1 VTHLF
6 IINCP
11 TDYCFY
17 NEVSLLA
24 LFPVRKKVDLIMPF
38 TIFSGIKLQKFWYN
52 TLRPTDVNLNGSE
65 NLYSV
70 HNCIQGCI
78 ANKKVQ
84 ERIQKDSHFKTASY
98 SF

>member
-38 TIFSGIKLQKFWYN
+38 TIFSGIKLQKF
-52 TLRPTDVNLNGSE
+52 
-65 NLYSV
+65 
-70 HNCIQGCI
+70 
-78 ANKKVQ
+78 
-84 ERIQKDSHFKTASY
+84 
-98 SF
+98 